1 LKEDICSFTGFDNEL
16 FKFFKDLEKNNSVDW
31 FHKNYERY
39 QKYLVMPAK
48 AFVSELAPF
57 LNRLNPAIR
66 TEPKFNKT
74 LMRLNKDMR
83 FAKGAP
89 YRNYFLIHF
98 GRFKLDSEFYLYFEA
113 GEYEIGLF
121 LNNTNGENLYFRQNL
136 KKFKK
141 EILEVCS
148 RYKID
153 DRFGL
158 FQLNKEPEKIISKF
172 NAGKHYS
179 KLEEVDLII
188 LHRIRKPALK
198 TLTSNAMIVE
208 MIKMIS
214 MLYPLYCFA
223 ISPQPLKLLREFEDN
238 FGEAI

>member
-1 LKEDICSFTGFDNEL
+1 LKKDISSFTGFDNEL
-16 FKFFKDLEKNNSVDW
+16 FKFFKDLEKNNSIEW
-31 FHKNYERY
+31 FHENYERY
-39 QKYLVMPAK
+39 QKYLVGPAK
-48 AFVSELAPF
+48 AFVAELAPF

-66 TEPKFNKT
+66 TEPKFNET

-83 FAKGAP
+83 FAKGDP

-98 GRFKLDSEFYLYFEA
+98 GKFKLDSEFYLYFEA
-113 GEYEIGLF
+113 GGFEIGLF
-121 LNNTNGENLYFRQNL
+121 LNNTIGENHYFRQNL

-141 EILEVCS
+141 EILDVCAK
-148 RYKID
+148 YKFN

-158 FQLNKEPEKIISKF
+158 FQLNKGQEKILTKF

-179 KLEEVDLII
+179 KLEEIDLI
-188 LHRIRKPALK
+188 LLQQVKKPALK
-198 TLTSNAMIVE
+198 TLFSGSMVVE
-208 MIKMIS
+208 MMKMIS
-214 MLYPLYCFA
+214 TLYPLYCFA

>member
-1 LKEDICSFTGFDNEL
+1 LKKEKIPFAGFDNEL
-16 FKFFKDLEKNNSVDW
+16 FVFFKDLENNNSVEW
-31 FHKNYERY
+31 FHENYERY
-39 QKYLVMPAK
+39 QNYLVIPARG
-48 AFVSELAPF
+48 FVTELAPF
-57 LNRLNPAIR
+57 LNRLNPSIR
-66 TEPKFNKT
+66 TEPKFNET

-98 GRFKLDSEFYLYFEA
+98 GRFKLDSEFYLYFEPN
-113 GEYEIGLF
+113 EFDIGLF
-121 LNNTNGENLYFRQNL
+121 LNNTKGENLYFRQNL

-141 EILEVCS
+141 EILEVCEK
-148 RYKID
+148 YKIN

-158 FQLNKEPEKIISKF
+158 HQLNKAPEKILSKF
-172 NAGKHYS
+172 NAVKHYS
-179 KLEEVDLII
+179 KLEEIDLI
-188 LHRIRKPALK
+188 LLQKEKRPSLK
-198 TLTSNAMIVE
+198 TLSSSAIVVE

-223 ISPQPLKLLREFEDN
+223 ISPQPLKLLSEFEDN